1 MNISYLMY
9 QAERPRGAAE
19 QREADVLAG
28 QLAASVASVGRS
40 LRQYR
45 RLTAKQSRK
54 QAANRPATTVPA
66 CAIPR
71 PR

>member
-9 QAERPRGAAE
+9 QAERPKSAAE
-19 QREADVLAG
+19 QRETDVLTG
-28 QLAASVASVGRS
+28 QLAASVARAAHPLTGR
-40 LRQYR
+40 R
-45 RLTAKQSRK
+45 SRK
-54 QAANRPATTVPA
+54 QAARRSAAAAV

>member
-9 QAERPRGAAE
+9 QAERPLGAAE
-19 QREADVLAG
+19 RREADMLAG
-28 QLAASVASVGRS
+28 QLAASVAGVGRS
-40 LRQYR
+40 LRPHR

-54 QAANRPATTVPA
+54 QAAKRPAATVPA

>member
-9 QAERPRGAAE
+9 QAERPLGAAE

-28 QLAASVASVGRS
+28 QLAASVASAGRS
-40 LRQYR
+40 LRPR
-45 RLTAKQSRK
+45 RLTGKRSRK
-54 QAANRPATTVPA
+54 QAALRPVATVPT